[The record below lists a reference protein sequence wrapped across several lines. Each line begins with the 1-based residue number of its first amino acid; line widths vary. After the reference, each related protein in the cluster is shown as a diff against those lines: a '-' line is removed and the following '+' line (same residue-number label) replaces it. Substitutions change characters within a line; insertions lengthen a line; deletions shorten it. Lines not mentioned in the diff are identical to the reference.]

1 VEGFL
6 EREVGPSQDNP
17 AGTYSFHTLI
27 TQLHTSRRERRRRRK
42 MKRKRKIQR

>member
-17 AGTYSFHTLI
+17 SETYPFHALI
-27 TQLHTSRRERRRRRK
+27 TQLHTSRCERRRGK
-42 MKRKRKIQR
+42 MRGKGRIKR